1 MLAANIIG
9 QEQLKNTLDNSA
21 ENGQL
26 PHFQVFIDEYGCGG
40 LALGLY
46 TAGRILGVETF
57 EKLIQHPDMH
67 FLFPSIASSGSKQR
81 PQEDL
86 ATWLRFCENPYGS
99 YADWMAD
106 LDGGNKEGII
116 GKDAVVEIQEKIHL
130 KSFLGKAKVVL
141 LWGAERINATAA
153 NKLLKSLE
161 EPPKDTY
168 FIFVTAAANQL
179 LPTISSRAQNHR
191 LARIDSTTMA
201 QALAAK
207 GVAKE
212 MVQRI
217 LPMAEGSWEKALKS
231 IGQLGS
237 ENPHEAL
244 WVNGLRAAFRAK
256 QNKGVV
262 QELMAWAETLAQQT
276 RPQQLD
282 FLHYGLELIRQ
293 AMLYNFGASSLSSF
307 YSQTGFDIKK
317 LAPFVHSENLVAIQQ
332 LLQDKLYFISRN
344 ANGKIQ
350 YTDMAFRLTR
360 LLHQKES

>member
-9 QEQLKNTLDNSA
+9 HDQLKSTLDKSA

-40 LALGLY
+40 LALGLHV
-46 TAGRILGVETF
+46 AGRILEVETF
-57 EKLIQHPDMH
+57 EKLSQHPDMH
-67 FLFPSIASSGSKQR
+67 FLFPSIKLSGSKQN

-86 ATWLRFCENPYGS
+86 ATWLRFCADPYGS
-99 YADWMAD
+99 YADWMAQ

-116 GKDAVVEIQEKIHL
+116 GRDAVVAIQEKIHL

-141 LWGAERINATAA
+141 LWGAERINVTAA

-168 FIFVTAAANQL
+168 FIFITAAANQL

-191 LARIDSTTMA
+191 LSRIDSATMA

-207 GVAKE
+207 GITDEA
-212 MVQRI
+212 VQRI
-217 LPMAEGSWEKALKS
+217 LPIAQGSWTKALKS
-231 IGQLGS
+231 IELLDA
-237 ENPHEAL
+237 ENPHEVL
-244 WVNGLRAAFRAK
+244 WVSGLRAAFRAK

-262 QELMAWAETLAQQT
+262 QELMVWAEALAQQT

-293 AMLYNFGASSLSSF
+293 AMLHSFGASGLSSF
-307 YSQTGFDIKK
+307 YSQTGFEIKK
-317 LAPFVHSENLVAIQQ
+317 LAPFVHSENLVEIQQ

-344 ANGKIQ
+344 ANAKIQ

-360 LLHQKES
+360 LLHQKER